1 MVKSEDLA
9 ENLFGRILKKSMKH
23 PYRADFVK
31 EISEAYPYDKTY
43 ILSGEEDY
51 LILYRNV
58 VLDVS
63 GNLEDDKV

>member
-1 MVKSEDLA
+1 
-9 ENLFGRILKKSMKH
+9 MKH